1 MLTSRELGSAKAKAI
16 QLVRDKLR
24 GYKFVTFNSRSRS
37 RTSLEKEFAYGVGYE
52 MVMMGLPVGD
62 VAHHVHVSVKSLK
75 EYVDDMNRK
84 AATVE
89 LFAEGV

>member
-1 MLTSRELGSAKAKAI
+1 
-16 QLVRDKLR
+16 
-24 GYKFVTFNSRSRS
+24 
-37 RTSLEKEFAYGVGYE
+37 

-75 EYVDDMNRK
+75 EYVDDMNIK
-84 AATVE
+84 ASTVE

>member
-1 MLTSRELGSAKAKAI
+1 MLTSKELGSFKAKAI
-16 QLVRDKLR
+16 QKVREKLK
-24 GYKFVTFNSRSRS
+24 GYNFVTFNSRSRS
-37 RTSLEKEFAYGVGYE
+37 RSSLEKEFAYRVGYE

-75 EYVDDMNRK
+75 EYVDEMNIK
-84 AATVE
+84 TATVE

>member
-1 MLTSRELGSAKAKAI
+1 MLTAKELTQAKVKAI
-16 QLVRDKLR
+16 QSVRNRLK
-24 GYKFVTFNSRSRS
+24 GYGFVAFNSRARSRS
-37 RTSLEKEFAYGVGYE
+37 KFEKEFAYRVGYE

-75 EYVDDMNRK
+75 EYVDDMNIK
-84 AATVE
+84 ASTVE